1 MVSREYLRRSAAAT
15 GFRVEALEKVVRL
28 GELAG
33 DISRHPLLG
42 EALVL
47 KGGTPLNL
55 GFGEPRRMSV
65 DLDYNYVRHV
75 DRAAMLEDRPL
86 VIRALTNLAARSGYG
101 VQPSSDE
108 HAGHTLFLR
117 YRSVEGPP
125 DQIKVDVNF
134 MMRLPLDPP
143 VTLPLWQ
150 PGELDRPIARVVGSI
165 ELVVGKL
172 LAFLDRAAARDAWDV
187 ANLPQPLAACLS
199 SPAFRPTFRA
209 MSGILIHQPSAS
221 SEARIRRLVNN
232 DVVEQQ
238 LLPML
243 VDPAGV
249 TGSSLIDAAWPV
261 VATLVALTESE
272 AGYYTALAAGELRT
286 DLLFPADQAE
296 AQRIASHPALLWRV
310 ANVRQ
315 HLRNS

>member
-1 MVSREYLRRSAAAT
+1 MVSREYIRRSATAT

-55 GFGEPRRMSV
+55 CFSEPRRMSV

-75 DRAAMLEDRPL
+75 DRAAMLADRPL
-86 VIRALTNLAARSGYG
+86 VIKALTDLATRSGYG
-101 VQPSSDE
+101 VQPSADE

-117 YRSVEGPP
+117 YRSVEGPA

-134 MMRLPLDPP
+134 MMRLPLDPS

-150 PGELDRPIARVVGSI
+150 PGELDRPVARVVGSI
-165 ELVVGKL
+165 ELLVGKL

-187 ANLPQPLAACLS
+187 ANLPLPLADRLS
-199 SPAFRPTFRA
+199 SPAFRPTFLA

-238 LLPML
+238 LVPML

-261 VATLVALTESE
+261 VAPLVALTESE
-272 AGYYTALAAGELRT
+272 VGYYTALAAGELRT
-286 DLLFPADQAE
+286 DLLFPTDLAE

-315 HLRNS
+315 HLRSP